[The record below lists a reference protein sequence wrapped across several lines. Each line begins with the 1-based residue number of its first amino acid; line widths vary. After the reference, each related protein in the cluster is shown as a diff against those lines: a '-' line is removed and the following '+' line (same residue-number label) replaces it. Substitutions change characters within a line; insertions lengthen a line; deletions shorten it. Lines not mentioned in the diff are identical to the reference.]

1 MKNFLSSI
9 SSKTSNKGTYML
21 RESWKS
27 YMHEPYRTNCFQHS
41 CTYET
46 GISDFHKMTLTVLK
60 TLIKKK
66 KKIVRYRNYKSY
78 DNLAF
83 REEFYKKF
91 SSLFAEDKTL
101 N

>member
-1 MKNFLSSI
+1 MKIFLSSV

-21 RESWKS
+21 QETWKS
-27 YMHEPYRTNCFQHS
+27 YMHEPYRPDCFQHS

-66 KKIVRYRNYKSY
+66 KKKLLDTVITNHMITLLSEKSFIKNSHLY
-78 DNLAF
+78 LQ
-83 REEFYKKF
+83 
-91 SSLFAEDKTL
+91 KTKP
-101 N
+101 